1 MAKFEK
7 GLFRDIPQLPADT
20 QMQGTEMPLM
30 TDAHQFNRVSLRQLD
45 EHIDEIIRQNPDWVL
60 QLEQVINAT
69 TINTAYAMGVEKE
82 LGSICVGKKANLFI

>member
-1 MAKFEK
+1 MAKFKK
-7 GLFRDIPQLPADT
+7 GLFRHIPQLPADT
-20 QMQGTEMPLM
+20 EMHGTLMPLT

-69 TINTAYAMGVEKE
+69 KEDIDERSMGRKVSSKD
-82 LGSICVGKKANLFI
+82 SK

>member
-7 GLFRDIPQLPADT
+7 GLFRQIPQLPADT
-20 QMQGTEMPLM
+20 EMHGTEMPLM

-69 TINTAYAMGVEKE
+69 KEDIDERSMGRKVSSKD
-82 LGSICVGKKANLFI
+82 SK

>member
-69 TINTAYAMGVEKE
+69 KEDIDERSMGRKVSSENSK
-82 LGSICVGKKANLFI
+82 